1 MLQPRV
7 LFLPVILFHHVIAI
21 MINTRNIPYYMYEHL
36 KKVQIRPLSGT
47 NTVPLLICCSLRGLL
62 TRFHKFSAL
71 FVKTHESFASFV
83 YSVDFF

>member
-36 KKVQIRPLSGT
+36 KKSTNQTVIRHKYCT
-47 NTVPLLICCSLRGLL
+47 AADMLL
-62 TRFHKFSAL
+62 TAWSPDTFPQIFCAVCKNSRKL
-71 FVKTHESFASFV
+71 CILCLQR
-83 YSVDFF
+83 